1 MAIDLLNRLTQAQM
15 NTTVSKQVVEAVKNA
30 DSAEAA
36 RILNTVLSLKAG
48 DTLQGELVSINGKD
62 ISLLLGNT
70 VLLSAK
76 MEKELVLTQGQ
87 KMSFTVNSNQNGKLS
102 LKPLFANTGMEQNAM
117 KALDAAS
124 IPVTDKTL
132 ALVEELMRQGMPVN
146 KQMHN
151 HRPHCENGVAGYV
164 FTEDGS
170 DHDAVNRVYTG
181 GCLPMSQ
188 YDELWER
195 GALRDQ

>member
-76 MEKELVLTQGQ
+76 M
-87 KMSFTVNSNQNGKLS
+87 
-102 LKPLFANTGMEQNAM
+102 
-117 KALDAAS
+117 
-124 IPVTDKTL
+124 
-132 ALVEELMRQGMPVN
+132 
-146 KQMHN
+146 
-151 HRPHCENGVAGYV
+151 
-164 FTEDGS
+164 
-170 DHDAVNRVYTG
+170 
-181 GCLPMSQ
+181 
-188 YDELWER
+188 
-195 GALRDQ
+195 